1 MTTIHRDHEVLYA
14 EVELSIHKSLNYVFS
29 RGHFVPVLSP
39 LYKFYIIM
47 VGGGGVVGGGG
58 GVGGEREG
66 QACNYERFVF
76 VTLFSGWEIRPH
88 YFPDEK
94 YGPIDYKDKLMKN
107 ERLKRFD
114 RFKDHNKRWDS
125 LYR

>member
-47 VGGGGVVGGGG
+47 VGGGCGGGGGGGGVVGGGG
-58 GVGGEREG
+58 GGGGGGERERG
-66 QACNYERFVF
+66 RL
-76 VTLFSGWEIRPH
+76 VTMNALYLWR

-94 YGPIDYKDKLMKN
+94 YGPIIFRMRN
-107 ERLKRFD
+107 TAP
-114 RFKDHNKRWDS
+114 
-125 LYR
+125 